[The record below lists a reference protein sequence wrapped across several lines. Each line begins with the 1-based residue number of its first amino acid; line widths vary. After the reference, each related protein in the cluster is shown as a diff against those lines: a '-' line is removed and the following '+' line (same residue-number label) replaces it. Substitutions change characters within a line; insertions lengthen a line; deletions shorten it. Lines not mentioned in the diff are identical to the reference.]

1 VKYLKIFLVYLVSAI
16 LVFAAA
22 FNSEAKSSLRIV
34 KCDESKMIDVFIK
47 PNFGTIINFP
57 VKPDNVV
64 LGGPRQFAIEYIKND
79 LALTALSSNAN
90 TNLFVYLLGRR
101 CGFHLITSGSQ
112 FDNLVQVRDP
122 EDNKIKVP
130 FE

>member
-1 VKYLKIFLVYLVSAI
+1 MKSLKIFLVYLGSTI
-16 LVFAAA
+16 LVFAAG

-47 PNFGTIINFP
+47 TNFGTIINFP
-57 VKPDNVV
+57 VKPDNIV
-64 LGGPRQFAIEYIKND
+64 LGGSRQFAIEYIKND

-101 CGFHLITSGSQ
+101 CGFHLITSSSQ

-122 EDNKIKVP
+122 EDTKIKVP
-130 FE
+130 FK